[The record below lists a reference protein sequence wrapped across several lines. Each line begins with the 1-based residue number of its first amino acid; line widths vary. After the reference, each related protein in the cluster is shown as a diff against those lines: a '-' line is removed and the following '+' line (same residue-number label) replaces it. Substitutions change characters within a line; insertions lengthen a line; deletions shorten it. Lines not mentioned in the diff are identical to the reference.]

1 MQGRVF
7 AAQSVLTNLA
17 SIPPIL
23 LTGVLADI
31 PRFGVAGVFF
41 FVGVG
46 SGLLALYYAA
56 RNLTSPAR
64 TAR

>member
-23 LTGVLADI
+23 LTGLLADQI
-31 PRFGVAGVFF
+31 GVSPVFF
-41 FVGVG
+41 FVGIGCGV
-46 SGLLALYYAA
+46 LALFYAG
-56 RNLTSPAR
+56 RNLASPVRKAY
-64 TAR
+64 

>member
-23 LTGVLADI
+23 LTGLLADS
-31 PRFGVAGVFF
+31 PLGVSGVFF

-46 SGLLALYYAA
+46 SGALAVYYAA

-64 TAR
+64 PAR